1 MFLSVC
7 DTVKELD
14 LPWTKLKVGGGVTI
28 DWTPSVI
35 GKKTGLMGEW
45 TDRIPYFTWNFT
57 ASTLKQS
64 L

>member
-1 MFLSVC
+1 
-7 DTVKELD
+7 VKELD